1 MTPNIIAYKEFI
13 GSVNFSDADE
23 CFFGK
28 IEGINDLVT
37 FEGNAVKDLKK
48 AFHQA
53 VDDYLVLCK
62 EAGKEPYK
70 SVKGSFNIRIE
81 PKLHY
86 SAIYTALK
94 KGMSLNQFVS
104 EAIKKNVDQKTLNHS

>member
-1 MTPNIIAYKEFI
+1 MTQNILAYKEFI

-37 FEGNAVKDLKK
+37 FEGNSVKELKK
-48 AFHQA
+48 AFHQS
-53 VDDYLVLCK
+53 VDDYLALCK
-62 EAGKEPYK
+62 EAGNEPYK
-70 SVKGSFNIRIE
+70 SVKGSFNVRIE

-94 KGMSLNQFVS
+94 NGMSLNQFVS
-104 EAIKKNVDQKTLNHS
+104 EAIKKNVDEKILNHS

>member
-1 MTPNIIAYKEFI
+1 MTQNMLEYKEFI
-13 GSVNFSDADE
+13 GSVQYSDTDE
-23 CFFGK
+23 CFYGR

-37 FEGNAVKDLKK
+37 FEGQSVKELKK
-48 AFHQA
+48 SFREA
-53 VDDYLVLCK
+53 VEDYISLCK

-81 PKLHY
+81 AGLHY

-94 KGMSLNQFVS
+94 RGISLNQFVAD
-104 EAIKKNVDQKTLNHS
+104 AIRKNVDKKTAKTA